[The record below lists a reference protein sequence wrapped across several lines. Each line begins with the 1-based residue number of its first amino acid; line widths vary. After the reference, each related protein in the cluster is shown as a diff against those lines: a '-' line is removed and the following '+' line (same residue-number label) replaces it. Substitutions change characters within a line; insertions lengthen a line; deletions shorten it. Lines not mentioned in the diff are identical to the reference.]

1 MDSNGPIKYSDLF
14 QPDNSITDLQKQLKD
29 LAEQYK
35 TLMAGIRA
43 EAESLKKSLEG
54 VAGATASGQDTIKN
68 ATNLAEKLAKKEM
81 ELAQASS
88 ETAKRLIE
96 VSGELRNKN
105 NMTKLDIKQAK
116 SEKDSYDW
124 LSAQYARNKMELNK
138 MSKATRE
145 NTEEGRALVKQT
157 EDIMIKMKQL
167 QEATGKHVLSVGD
180 YGIATASMAA
190 DIRKGI
196 QALSQMRIEQ
206 EQLRKAGDTTS
217 ERWKELSEKS
227 KQLAKDVGALRKQY
241 AITKLEVNTLGSQM
255 GKLNDVMG
263 VTGAISGG
271 LSALSGTMALLGL
284 NTDSLAQSLVKV
296 NAVMAIANSVSQ
308 VYNGIFKSGNV
319 LLFIRNQQLAFN
331 NLALMKNTAA
341 TGAAKVAQIALNAV
355 ISANPYVLLAIAIG
369 AVVAALALFISNS
382 KKAAAQL
389 KAQNAEMKAELDILE
404 ALADYNTARSK
415 DEIKALEQK
424 LALAK
429 AQNQGAATEY
439 RLQKQIL
446 DKKREILDENKRLY
460 KSEGVLG
467 QANID
472 RNRAELARLK
482 KMLSSLEAAKAK
494 LEEEYGSAVDKA
506 KIPLEIDL
514 NEGAKEV
521 KIKDA
526 FDIIQQRIDQ
536 YARKVEI
543 GVTLRDDEEDIKV
556 KEAEA
561 ANAARNA
568 AQSAAA
574 AERSAL
580 RAAEDARIALI
591 KQRFDRERAT
601 EKAATAR
608 KIEDLQ
614 VQLKTE
620 KNLTAKARKAINEQI
635 ISERELLLRKLKEI
649 DNEEGQANLE
659 AYRQLEDA
667 KTIYLEDSFEKRRQD
682 LKTEYT
688 REVEDLRAKLANDTG
703 LTLEEQSSL
712 MNQIMER
719 QARYA
724 KESAD
729 LERDILIEGLNRE
742 KSVLDNRLELVSE
755 NSDEALQMRI
765 EKIELERQI
774 ELEENA
780 KLAVDLRQQEE
791 DINRKYDQKSLVEIV
806 KHQNNIRTLT
816 TNADLDLAESEFN
829 ILERSEYQKTKFSL
843 EQQKIRIRAEIAN
856 RKALLKI
863 QTGAKKEA
871 TEKAIKSLENQLK
884 RIDRLLEETK
894 PTSLLDW
901 LGFSP
906 KEISALET
914 AFDQIFDNLSS
925 IVDSWKEAADAAVDS
940 ADKQVE
946 AAQKILDAE
955 IEARNNG
962 YANSVIQAQKE
973 LDLAKKNREKALREQ
988 AKAQRAQQALDTAT
1002 QASSLI
1008 TATANLWAAFSG
1020 TGPWGVA
1027 LALAAIA
1034 AMWASFGIAKIK
1046 AWQVA
1051 GAGSKTEKYG
1061 EGTVELLQGGSH
1073 ASGNDIDLG
1082 TRKDGTRRRAEGG
1095 EFFAVINKRNSRRYR
1110 NVIPDV
1116 INSLNNGTFAQK
1128 YLDSYSKAEGLALSL
1143 GPGTSQTDLTQLESD
1158 VETIRKQGQTR
1169 LYVDA
1174 KGNTII
1180 QYKNLTRKLK
1190 N

>member
-43 EAESLKKSLEG
+43 EAESLKKSLES
-54 VAGATASGQDTIKN
+54 VAGATATGQDTIKN
-68 ATNLAEKLAKKEM
+68 ATTLAEKLAKKEM

-88 ETAKRLIE
+88 ETAKKLIE
-96 VSGELRNKN
+96 VSGELRKKN
-105 NMTKLDIKQAK
+105 NLTKLDIKQAK

-124 LSAQYARNKMELNK
+124 LSAQYAKNKMELNK

-145 NTEEGRALVKQT
+145 NTEEGRALTKQT
-157 EDIMIKMKQL
+157 EEIMIRMKQL

-196 QALSQMRIEQ
+196 QALAQMRIEQ

-227 KQLAKDVGALRKQY
+227 KQLAKDVGSLRKQY
-241 AITKLEVNTLGSQM
+241 AITKLEINTLGSQM

-263 VTGAISGG
+263 VTGAVSGG
-271 LSALSGTMALLGL
+271 LSALTGTMALLGED
-284 NTDSLAQSLVKV
+284 TEGLAKALVKV

-308 VYNGIFKSGNV
+308 VYNGIFKSGNI
-319 LLFIRNQQLAFN
+319 LLWIMNAQLA
-331 NLALMKNTAA
+331 LQTKALVKNTSA
-341 TGAAKVAQIALNAV
+341 TWLAAKAQAFLNAV
-355 ISANPYVLLAIAIG
+355 VSANPYVLLAIAIG
-369 AVVAALALFISNS
+369 AVVTALGLLFSTSANVE
-382 KKAAAQL
+382 KQL
-389 KAQNAEMKAELDILE
+389 KAQNATMKATLDVTK
-404 ALADYNTARSK
+404 ALSDYATAANK
-415 DEIKALEQK
+415 DRIKALEQEA
-424 LALAK
+424 ALSK
-429 AQNQGAATEY
+429 AQNKGAAAEY
-439 RLQKQIL
+439 KLQKQIL
-446 DKKREILDENKRLY
+446 DEKREILSTNKELYKGQKVLGDENIK
-460 KSEGVLG
+460 
-467 QANID
+467 ANRKEI
-472 RNRAELARLK
+472 ARLSILLAGLERVK
-482 KMLSSLEAAKAK
+482 EEYGKMGEKAK
-494 LEEEYGSAVDKA
+494 LDVVFDVEKGAERVQVGKA
-506 KIPLEIDL
+506 IE
-514 NEGAKEV
+514 
-521 KIKDA
+521 
-526 FDIIQQRIDQ
+526 IIQEKINLLG
-536 YARKVEI
+536 RKVEV
-543 GVTLRDDEEDIKV
+543 GVSLRDEEKDITV
-556 KEAEA
+556 QEEEAKK
-561 ANAARNA
+561 AARA
-568 AQSAAA
+568 AGISAAA

-591 KQRFDRERAT
+591 KQRFDRERAM

-608 KIEDLQ
+608 KIIDLQ

-620 KNLTAKARKAINEQI
+620 TNLTAKARRAINEQI
-635 ISERELLLRKLKEI
+635 ISEQELLTRKLKSI
-649 DNEEGQANLE
+649 NDEEYQANLD

-667 KTIYLEDSFEKRRQD
+667 KSIYQDDSFAKRRAD
-682 LKTEYT
+682 LKTQYD
-688 REVEDLRAKLANDTG
+688 REIKDLELRLETETD
-703 LTLEEQSSL
+703 LTLEEQTSL
-712 MNQIMER
+712 QAQILEKR
-719 QARYA
+719 KQYA
-724 KESAD
+724 KEASD
-729 LERDILIEGLNRE
+729 LERDILLEGLNRE
-742 KSVLDNRLELVSE
+742 RSILDNRLELVSE

-774 ELEENA
+774 ELGENA

-791 DINRKYDQKSLVEIV
+791 DINRKYDQRSLVEIV
-806 KHQNNIRTLT
+806 KHQNDIRTLT

-863 QTGAKKEA
+863 QTGAEKEA
-871 TEKAIKSLENQLK
+871 TEKAIKTLENRLK
-884 RIDRLLEETK
+884 EIDRLLQENK
-894 PTSLLDW
+894 PKSLLDW

-906 KEISALET
+906 KEVSALNT
-914 AFDQIFDNLSS
+914 AFDQIFDNLGE
-925 IVDSWKEAADAAVDS
+925 IVDAWKEAADAAVDS
-940 ADKQVE
+940 AQKQVD
-946 AAQKILDAE
+946 AAQKVLDAE

-1008 TATANLWAAFSG
+1008 TATANLWAAFSS

-1034 AMWASFGIAKIK
+1034 TMWASFGIAKIK

-1082 TRKDGTRRRAEGG
+1082 TKKDGTRRRAEGG

-1128 YLDSYSKAEGLALSL
+1128 YLDSYSKAEGVALSL
-1143 GPGTSQTDLTQLESD
+1143 GRGTSQTDLTQLESD

-1174 KGNTII
+1174 RGNTII